1 MTIGVESRPRRDIL
15 TPAPTS
21 CARILYRRPDR
32 SRNGQGRRTPVRTSY
47 TDARARLAGLIERA
61 VQDRETI
68 IITRRGKPEVA
79 LIAADELAG
88 LQETAHLLRS
98 PKNAERLLRALRRAL
113 ARKGK
118 PRSVETLRKAL
129 GLERQ

>member
-1 MTIGVESRPRRDIL
+1 M
-15 TPAPTS
+15 
-21 CARILYRRPDR
+21 
-32 SRNGQGRRTPVRTSY
+32 PVQTSY

-68 IITRRGKPEVA
+68 IITRRGRPEVA
-79 LIAADELAG
+79 LIAVDELAG

-113 ARKGK
+113 AREGK

-129 GLERQ
+129 GLERK